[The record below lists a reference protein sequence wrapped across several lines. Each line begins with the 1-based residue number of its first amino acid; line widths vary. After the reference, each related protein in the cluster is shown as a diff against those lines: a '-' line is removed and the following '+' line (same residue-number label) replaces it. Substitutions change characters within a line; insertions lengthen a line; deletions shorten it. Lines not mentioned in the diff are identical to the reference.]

1 LPKISVIIPHA
12 GGAAILQQ
20 CLASLGASQSVQFE
34 TIIVDNGSS
43 EALKRNDCT
52 KHIEVQILHFK
63 CKLGFAAACNRG
75 VEAANSDYVF
85 LLNND
90 ATVEPDTLKTLSDLL
105 DRSPELGACQ
115 PKILSLANPGC
126 FDYSSASGG
135 EMDRYGF
142 PFARGRIFETVE
154 QDRGQYEDTREV
166 FWGAGSAL
174 MLRRRLYL
182 DAGGLEEPFFAH
194 MEEIDLLW
202 RIQLMGFRVVAH
214 PAAIVRHLGAATIRS
229 GSFAKMYLN
238 QRNSLAMLFRNYGIC
253 SLIKY
258 LPGRLI
264 FDLILL
270 TVSLFQI
277 NFERL
282 WSVLRADLWFWA
294 SLPYLVKGRIRVQR
308 LRSTP
313 ERTILNRI
321 YPKSI
326 VWQYFVQKRRTWREV
341 MSVV

>member
-1 LPKISVIIPHA
+1 MPKISVIIPHA
-12 GGAAILQQ
+12 GGAEILQQ
-20 CLASLGASQSVQFE
+20 CLASLGASQGVQFE
-34 TIIVDNGSS
+34 TIIVDNGSP
-43 EALKRNDCT
+43 EALKREDCFKYT
-52 KHIEVQILHFK
+52 EVQILHFK

-75 VEAANSDYVF
+75 VEAASGDYVF

-90 ATVEPDTLKTLSDLL
+90 ATVEPNTLKTLCDLL

-126 FDYSSASGG
+126 FDYSSACGG

-142 PFARGRIFETVE
+142 PFARGRIFETIE
-154 QDRGQYEDTREV
+154 QDRGQYNDTREV

-174 MLRRRLYL
+174 MLRKRLYL

-214 PAAIVRHLGAATIRS
+214 PAAIVSHLGAATIRS
-229 GSFAKMYLN
+229 GSFTKMYLN
-238 QRNSLAMLFRNYGIC
+238 QRNSLAMLFRNYGTS

-258 LPGRLI
+258 LPGRLV

-282 WSVLRADLWFWA
+282 WSVLRADLWFWT

-308 LRSTP
+308 LRLTP
-313 ERTILNRI
+313 ERIVLNRI
-321 YPKSI
+321 YSKSI
-326 VWQYFVQKRRTWREV
+326 VWQYFVRKRRTWHEV
-341 MSVV
+341 MSAV